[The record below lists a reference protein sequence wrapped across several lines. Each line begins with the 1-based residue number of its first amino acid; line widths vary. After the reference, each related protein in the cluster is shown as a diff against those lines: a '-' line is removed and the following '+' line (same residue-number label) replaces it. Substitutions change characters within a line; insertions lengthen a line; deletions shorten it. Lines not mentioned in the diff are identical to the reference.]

1 MSETLHTCP
10 GCKTT
15 GFTTKGLKAHKCK
28 GPKTEAITAEVTDEQ
43 PLDPAWDQARQQLA
57 ALKATGR
64 VYLYQ
69 QALFGWHLANLKKEH
84 QANGGG
90 RGGDRKS
97 IRQVGGLI
105 SWPKK
110 VQQETGL
117 SDRTADRFIALH
129 DATKAKLKRLIA
141 SDKKKKADGPALSL
155 ALLETANPL
164 ALPLEQREKVQEI
177 VSSLCDGLTQGSLM
191 AELGVVPKAHNLTT
205 PPEKEKGGEGDQLTP
220 EQMAFHF
227 FDGPASA
234 IVKARTAADYHTLLN
249 SLPVVADEE
258 GKVSLSFLRAEA
270 AALLADIEQA
280 MAAHAKPAKASKA

>member
-1 MSETLHTCP
+1 METLHTCP
-10 GCKTT
+10 GCNTT
-15 GFTTKGLKAHKCK
+15 GFTAKGLKHHKCK
-28 GPKTEAITAEVTDEQ
+28 GPKAEAITAEVTDEQ
-43 PLDPAWDQARQQLA
+43 PLDPAWDQARQQLG

-64 VYLYQ
+64 IYLYQ

-84 QANGGG
+84 C
-90 RGGDRKS
+90 
-97 IRQVGGLI
+97 QVGAGRPKNSAKLAGFI
-105 SWPKK
+105 PWPKK
-110 VQQETGL
+110 LQQEIGIPE
-117 SDRTADRFIALH
+117 RTANRFIALH

-141 SDKKKKADGPALSL
+141 SDKKKKTDGPALSL
-155 ALLETANPL
+155 ALLETSNPL

-177 VSSLCDGLTQGSLM
+177 VSSLCDGLTQGALM

-205 PPEKEKGGEGDQLTP
+205 PPEKEKDGEGDQLTP

-280 MAAHAKPAKASKA
+280 MAAHAKPAKTAKA